1 MTQKPFGVK
10 QLNVIG
16 AAGTPTIESAGDLNI
31 GGQQVAITTNTS
43 IAGVITATSFFGDG
57 SGLTGITGSGSGVVI
72 QEEGSSVGTAG
83 TINFIGTGVTATL
96 SGGIASVEITSTG
109 GGGGGIDGIST
120 TGTSF
125 FNQLNVSG
133 VSTFQGDAYFGDNDY
148 IRMGDANGGDLRFYH
163 AGGAGSYIDHVNSND
178 LYIRA
183 GSGSGSTKL
192 RITDTSNNLKA
203 IFDTDNTSGGVE
215 LYYGLNQKK
224 FETTSNGI
232 EVTGNISV
240 NDTTVV
246 GSATSSL
253 STLTQTAIH
262 TELAVATYRS
272 VEYTIQAT
280 EGTNFHATKILALH
294 NGTTAYHNEYGTV
307 FNNSSVASFDVD
319 ISGGNIR
326 LLASGASAS
335 QTDYVVNFVAT
346 KV

>member
-1 MTQKPFGVK
+1 M
-10 QLNVIG
+10 
-16 AAGTPTIESAGDLNI
+16 
-31 GGQQVAITTNTS
+31 
-43 IAGVITATSFFGDG
+43 GDG
-57 SGLTGITGSGSGVVI
+57 T
-72 QEEGSSVGTAG
+72 
-83 TINFIGTGVTATL
+83 N
-96 SGGIASVEITSTG
+96 
-109 GGGGGIDGIST
+109 
-120 TGTSF
+120 
-125 FNQLNVSG
+125 
-133 VSTFQGDAYFGDNDY
+133 
-148 IRMGDANGGDLRFYH
+148 GDLRIYH
-163 AGGAGSYIDHVNSND
+163 AGGAGSYIDHINTSSD
-178 LYIRA
+178 LYIRV
-183 GSGSGSTKL
+183 GSGSGSRKL
-192 RITDTSNNLKA
+192 SIADTLNNLKA
-203 IFDTDNTSGGVE
+203 VFDTDNTSGGVE